1 MDKIVSARIDEGVA
15 QQIDW
20 LARQLKTS
28 KKDVLESAIRQYAQT
43 VTARTRTDVFAQTQ
57 GAWQR
62 EESPHVTVE
71 QARQAFR
78 ETLERHQR

>member
-20 LARQLKTS
+20 LARQLRTS
-28 KKDVLESAIRQYAQT
+28 KKDVLESAIRQYAEA
-43 VTARTRTDVFAQTQ
+43 VAARTQTDVFAQTE
-57 GAWQR
+57 GAWKR

-71 QARQAFR
+71 RARQAFR
-78 ETLERHQR
+78 ASLERHQR

>member
-1 MDKIVSARIDEGVA
+1 MDRVVSARIDEDVA

-28 KKDVLESAIRQYAQT
+28 KKNVLESAIRQFADTVAARGQT
-43 VTARTRTDVFAQTQ
+43 DAFTQTQ

-62 EESPHVTVE
+62 EEPPESTVDG
-71 QARQAFR
+71 ARLAFR
-78 ETLERHQR
+78 AALARHQP